1 MRTRMITIGLLFLC
15 TATLMLAQRTTG
27 DDLFQ
32 KGLDQER
39 GKRDIPAAIKIY
51 EGILKQFPANHALM
65 ARTLAQLGDCYEKLG
80 QSKAVEYYQQVI
92 TKYPDQADMVAK
104 AKTHLANL
112 TGSSV
117 PAPPAVPI
125 GFGLP

>member
-39 GKRDIPAAIKIY
+39 GKRDIPGAIKIY
-51 EGILKQFPANHALM
+51 EGILKEFPANRALI
-65 ARTLAQLGDCYEKLG
+65 AKTLAQLGECYEKLE
-80 QSKAVEYYQQVI
+80 QSKAQGYYQQVLRN
-92 TKYPDQADMVAK
+92 YPDQLDMVAK
-104 AKTHLANL
+104 ARAGLKNL
-112 TGSSV
+112 
-117 PAPPAVPI
+117 
-125 GFGLP
+125 